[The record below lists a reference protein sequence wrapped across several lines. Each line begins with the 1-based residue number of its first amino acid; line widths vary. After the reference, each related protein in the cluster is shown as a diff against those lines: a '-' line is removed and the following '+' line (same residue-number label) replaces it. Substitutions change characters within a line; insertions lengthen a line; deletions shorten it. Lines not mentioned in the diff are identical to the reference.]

1 MSQIPIR
8 KIVQTRTSCEQ
19 MKNEIEENYMKRLS
33 KDADIEYDDDYD
45 NVKTSSGNGNQ
56 SNKLTKGNKKKTQR
70 LKHELNNR
78 LQHCSLDED
87 RKSMFGDSFA
97 FGLQNIMNLGLF

>member
-1 MSQIPIR
+1 
-8 KIVQTRTSCEQ
+8 

-78 LQHCSLDED
+78 LQSYSLDQD
-87 RKSMFGDSFA
+87 IKIMFDGSFV
-97 FGLQNIMNLGLF
+97 FGLQDSMRLGLF